1 MIKSKNICAECG
13 GLCCKLGGVVA
24 TRNEVDAIIE
34 RGYPN
39 YFVKIANGT
48 YGTNWG
54 NNGTCPYFQNNK
66 CSIHAVRPLGCRLYP
81 VVQSVSREILLIEC
95 PLATYLS
102 EKIVQNRKMILLR
115 RPGFIAKMSELFRG
129 AHTKELQMRNSKYN
143 QLVL

>member
-1 MIKSKNICAECG
+1 VIKSKNICAECG

-39 YFVKIANGT
+39 YFVEISDGT

-54 NNGTCPYFQNNK
+54 DNGACPYFQNNK

-95 PLATYLS
+95 PLADRLS
-102 EKIVQNRKMILLR
+102 EKIVQTRKMILLQ
-115 RPGFIAKMSELFRG
+115 RPDFIARRSELFHG
-129 AHTKELQMRNSKYN
+129 AHTKELQMRISKYN
-143 QLVL
+143 QLNL